1 MARAP
6 LALGTHG
13 KITVQQVGPKLYA
26 ARCRFRD
33 MDGST
38 RKLEKRGPSKTAA
51 STKLQG
57 ALKDRVETRSDELR
71 PHSRMVDAGTL
82 WLGRIERRNRP
93 STVRSYRWAWDSVAA
108 PAIGQLRLREIT
120 VPLLGG
126 LSPRPGAPRICRR
139 GPSHHQG
146 GRARRARG
154 GGAPGRT
161 AR

>member
-51 STKLQG
+51 STKLQD
-57 ALKDRVETRSDELR
+57 ALKDRLETRSDELR

-93 STVRSYRWAWDSVAA
+93 STVRSYRWACESVAA

-120 VPLLGG
+120 VPLLEDF
-126 LSPRPGAPRICRR
+126 LLAL
-139 GPSHHQG
+139 
-146 GRARRARG
+146 
-154 GGAPGRT
+154 
-161 AR
+161 